1 MNEQAK
7 GLTEKE
13 LDVFRRTGLVPLRE
27 GEPFDVKER
36 ICETINSL
44 RTRLDQAEKDPR
56 DRLPIRGEVYKRPN
70 STEAYFVTGTAS
82 GAHARTCVNIDVRTG
97 ITYETLLRT
106 DVWPLDKWHDWVCQ
120 HGRLIGVATAVLAR
134 AGEETNG

>member
-1 MNEQAK
+1 MTEERLAEIRRKYQPWFSGAFGGVSNETL
-7 GLTEKE
+7 GE
-13 LDVFRRTGLVPLRE
+13 LLSHID
-27 GEPFDVKER
+27 
-36 ICETINSL
+36 SL

-106 DVWPLDKWHDWVCQ
+106 DVWPLDKWHDW
-120 HGRLIGVATAVLAR
+120 GAST
-134 AGEETNG
+134 ED